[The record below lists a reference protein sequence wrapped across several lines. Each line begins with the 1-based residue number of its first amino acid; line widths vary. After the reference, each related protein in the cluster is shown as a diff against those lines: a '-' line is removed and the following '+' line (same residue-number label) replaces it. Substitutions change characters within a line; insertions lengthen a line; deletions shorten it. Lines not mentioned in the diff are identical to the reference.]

1 MNKYIEEQQG
11 DFDNIM
17 EYFKGD
23 ISSLRT
29 GRANPSVLEGV
40 QVEAYGVKTPLN
52 GVANITVADSQ
63 SMLIAP
69 WDKGVIKDV
78 EKAIV
83 EADLGL
89 GVVND
94 GEKIRLNVPMM
105 TEENRKELVKK
116 LNEKQEKSRISVRQ
130 LRDDIKE
137 KIEKDE
143 KDKEI
148 TEDDK
153 YSFIKELDEK
163 IRDFNDELKKIRDDK
178 ESDIMTI

>member
-1 MNKYIEEQQG
+1 MNKYIEAKQG
-11 DFDNIM
+11 EFDKIL

-40 QVEAYGVKTPLN
+40 QVEAYGVKTPIV

-63 SMLIAP
+63 SMIVAP

-94 GEKIRLNVPMM
+94 GEKIRLSVPMM

-116 LNEKQEKSRISVRQ
+116 LNEKQEKSRITVRQ
-130 LRDDIKE
+130 LRDDIKDE
-137 KIEKDE
+137 IEKDE
-143 KDKEI
+143 KDKTI

-153 YSFIKELDEK
+153 FSFIKELDEK
-163 IRDFNDELKKIRDDK
+163 IRDFNDELKKMRDDK